1 MRGFPLAVASCL
13 RLSPLFVEV
22 FGFSMA
28 SLSEAALHFDFES
41 GGLLVCKQFWETWL
55 DDDNTVNRGVVE
67 GGGGRVWRGGRR
79 KKGEENQK

>member
-1 MRGFPLAVASCL
+1 M
-13 RLSPLFVEV
+13 FVEV

-28 SLSEAALHFDFES
+28 SLSAAALHFDFES

-67 GGGGRVWRGGRR
+67 WRGAVEGGGGGGGGRR

>member
-28 SLSEAALHFDFES
+28 SLSAAALDFDFES

-55 DDDNTVNRGVVE
+55 DDDNTANRGD
-67 GGGGRVWRGGRR
+67 
-79 KKGEENQK
+79 KL

>member
-67 GGGGRVWRGGRR
+67 GGRGGVWRGGE
-79 KKGEENQK
+79 KKER